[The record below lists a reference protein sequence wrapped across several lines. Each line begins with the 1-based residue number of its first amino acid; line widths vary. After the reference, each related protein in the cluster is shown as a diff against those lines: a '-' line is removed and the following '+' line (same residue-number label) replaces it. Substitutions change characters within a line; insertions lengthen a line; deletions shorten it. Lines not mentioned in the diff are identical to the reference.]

1 MKNRKN
7 DKKRNAVF
15 GATDAKWEAI
25 SLTSKRHLKRHWH
38 TMVGTSMNFPTCCN
52 VAVAKGTESV
62 WLPEFMSIG
71 LNFGCFLS
79 IL

>member
-1 MKNRKN
+1 MKNGKN
-7 DKKRNAVF
+7 GTLFSELLMPSGRPYLSPQR
-15 GATDAKWEAI
+15 GT
-25 SLTSKRHLKRHWH
+25 KRHWH

-52 VAVAKGTESV
+52 VAVAQGTESV

-71 LNFGCFLS
+71 LKFGCFLS